1 MKNHF
6 NPRKESQKGATLI
19 VAILFLLVITV
30 LGISS
35 WQMSSGEEKMAG
47 FSRDRQLA
55 YEAAE
60 AALRDAEYDIK
71 GQCAPSS
78 VCNKRTP
85 AIDKELGFP
94 ARVTNVAAPVACQPD
109 GLCSVP
115 KDDARNVGIVPLA
128 VLRCGT
134 YGPST
139 SCTNGQSISY
149 GQYTRAAGGSSSYMP
164 NSTGLAA
171 QRLAFAPRYTIQ
183 AACLGQNKGDGSCMD
198 RSLYYIITA
207 IGFGQ
212 RPNTEVV
219 LQTYYQPDR

>member
-1 MKNHF
+1 MKNYF
-6 NPRKESQKGATLI
+6 KPRKEQQKGATLI

-30 LGISS
+30 LGIAS
-35 WQMSSGEEKMAG
+35 WQMGSGEEKMAG

-71 GQCAPSS
+71 SQCAPGS

-94 ARVTNVAAPVACQPD
+94 ARVANPATPVVCQAD
-109 GLCSVP
+109 GLCNLP
-115 KDDARNVGIVPLA
+115 KDGARNIGNVPLA
-128 VLRCGT
+128 ILRCGT
-134 YGPST
+134 HGPGSA
-139 SCTNGQSISY
+139 CANGQSIWY
-149 GQYTRAAGGSSSYMP
+149 GQYTRTAGGPSSYMP

-183 AACLGQNKGDGSCMD
+183 AACLGQNKGDSACMD

-212 RPNTEVV
+212 RANTEVV